1 MSTVVKKEKIHLERG
16 GLIQLNSRRRT
27 GHEKLIKVICKEAPA
42 I

>member
-1 MSTVVKKEKIHLERG
+1 MSTVVKKEKIHLERE